1 MNRPG
6 RNGLPFAEER
16 FLDFLESA
24 SDWFW
29 ETGPDLRIRFVSD
42 NVEKA
47 TGQPA
52 AWYIGKTRRELGD
65 SADPECW
72 RQHLDDLDNRRPF
85 NDFVS
90 TRRRPDGQ
98 MLWLSSSGKPLYDA
112 AGRFTGY
119 RGIDRDVT
127 ELKQAGLALEEA
139 NRELGKHVAERTKE
153 LAERN
158 QQLAAEIAERK
169 RAEQALRESER
180 RYQIAAEAGQVGVW
194 DWNLETGEMYLAPNL
209 KGMLGYRD
217 LEVPNLASEWM
228 KYVHP
233 DDAERTMADA
243 ENHRHGLTPEFS
255 NEHRKICKGGAVRWF
270 RVSGVCIR
278 DATGKAVRMIGSD
291 TDITEHRRT
300 EQALRLARFSID
312 RAGDAVIW
320 IARDGSLMYANET
333 ACQRLGYSRE
343 ELLSLNVA
351 DVDPDLQSWQN
362 AWPIVKDLGTT
373 TVERQQRTKDGTIIS
388 AEVSAYYLEH
398 GSTEIVCTISRDI
411 TERKTAEAA
420 MLEAKESAE
429 VANQAKSRFLAAANH
444 DLRQPMQALNLHL
457 SELSQ
462 TQDPAE
468 QGVIIDDMRQALQT
482 MGSLLNGLLDI
493 DKLEQNEVPVEI
505 TVCPVAELL
514 HQIAS
519 DFSLQARKKGLD
531 LRIVTSDLHI
541 ESDPALLGR
550 ILQNFVANAVRYT
563 HRGKIRIGCRRH
575 DGFVRIEVWDSGIGI
590 AEDELTSIFEDYYQL
605 GNPARDREKGL
616 GLGLS
621 IVQRIA
627 RLLGHH
633 IGVRSKPGKGTVF
646 WVDVPVSKTT
656 RKPAAST
663 ETNAVGSAASEGA
676 RIIVIED
683 DPTILRAIK
692 ALLEKWGA
700 RVIAAQDAEGVL
712 VQLAARPGGHGFAP
726 DLLLADYRLAAGSTG
741 VDAARRVMASLGRSV
756 NTVILTGDTDSG
768 ITREIRIA
776 GFEVL
781 HKPLDP
787 MALQS
792 MVADL
797 NQPGTDG
804 VQQPSTIAAARLSA
818 IEEVSDSV
826 PPAH

>member
-1 MNRPG
+1 M
-6 RNGLPFAEER
+6 
-16 FLDFLESA
+16 
-24 SDWFW
+24 
-29 ETGPDLRIRFVSD
+29 GPDLRISFISES
-42 NVEKA
+42 VEKA
-47 TGQPA
+47 TGRSV
-52 AWYIGKTRRELGD
+52 AWHIGKTREELG
-65 SADPECW
+65 AANAAPALW
-72 RQHLDDLDNRRPF
+72 RQHLDDLNNRRPF
-85 NDFVS
+85 RNFAFP
-90 TRRRPDGQ
+90 RQHPDGWEQ
-98 MLWLSSSGKPLYDA
+98 WLSSSGKPLFDA
-112 AGRFTGY
+112 DGRFAGY
-119 RGIDRDVT
+119 RGTGSDIT
-127 ELKQAGLALEEA
+127 ELKRAEFALERA
-139 NRELGKHVAERTKE
+139 HDELGKHVAERTRE

-209 KGMLGYRD
+209 KETLGYRD
-217 LEVPNLASEWM
+217 IEVPNLASEWI

-233 DDAERTMADA
+233 DDTERTMADA
-243 ENHRHGLTPEFS
+243 ENHKNGLTPEFS

-278 DATGKAVRMIGSD
+278 DADGKPVRMIGSD
-291 TDITEHRRT
+291 TDITDHRRT

-320 IARDGSLMYANET
+320 IAHDGTLMYANET
-333 ACQRLGYSRE
+333 ACQRLGYSRD
-343 ELLSLNVA
+343 ELLALHVS
-351 DVDPDLQSWQN
+351 DIDPDLKSWQD
-362 AWPIVKDLGTT
+362 AWSVVKELGKT
-373 TVERQQRTKDGTIIS
+373 TVERQQRTKDGKEIS

-398 GSTEIVCTISRDI
+398 GGTEIVCTISRDI

-429 VANQAKSRFLAAANH
+429 IANQAKSRFLAAANH

-468 QGVIIDDMRQALQT
+468 QNVIVDDMRQALQT

-493 DKLEQNEVPVEI
+493 DKLEQNEVPVDV
-505 TVCPVAELL
+505 TDFPVSELL
-514 HQIAS
+514 HHIAS

-531 LRIVTSDLHI
+531 LRIVTSDLYI
-541 ESDPALLGR
+541 RSDPALLGR
-550 ILQNFVANAVRYT
+550 ILQNYVANAVRYT
-563 HRGKIRIGCRRH
+563 HRGKIRVGCRRRN
-575 DGFVRIEVWDSGIGI
+575 GVVRIEVWDSGIGI

-627 RLLGHH
+627 KLLDHR

-646 WVDVPVSKTT
+646 SVDVPTSAAAGTAKSASVPDST
-656 RKPAAST
+656 RS
-663 ETNAVGSAASEGA
+663 VASEGA
-676 RIIVIED
+676 QIIVIED
-683 DPTILRAIK
+683 DKAILRAIK

-700 RVIAAQDAEGVL
+700 RVVAAQDAEGVL
-712 VQLAARPGGHGFAP
+712 VELAAHPVGDGFAP
-726 DLLLADYRLAAGSTG
+726 DLLLADYRLAAGCTG
-741 VDAARRVMASLGRSV
+741 LDAAHRVMASLGRPV

-776 GFEVL
+776 GFDVL

-787 MALQS
+787 MALKS
-792 MVADL
+792 MIANLRRADGL
-797 NQPGTDG
+797 HPPGPARMPAANG
-804 VQQPSTIAAARLSA
+804 ISSVVPS
-818 IEEVSDSV
+818 
-826 PPAH
+826 AH